1 MGEGGTMGVFKG
13 VVVQN
18 GGEFTVREAGTYELR
33 LVEVHAGLRDTKF
46 QEEPKP
52 ALRFIWEDEEGRLSD
67 IVNIPAM
74 VRLPDGSYGLRWN
87 EKSRF
92 WEVLGALWGRL
103 ITEADAPLLEMLIP
117 GVNSPE
123 DLAQLPHFFVPDQEP
138 VQGVIIRMGEEVISE
153 AGRPVLATVVK
164 KPGQNREVNVITGY
178 APVPRKKAQAQAAKV
193 AGSLW

>member
-1 MGEGGTMGVFKG
+1 MGIFKG
-13 VVVQN
+13 VVVQQN
-18 GGEFTVREAGTYELR
+18 GEFTLREAGTYEFR
-33 LVEVHAGLRDTKF
+33 LVEVQAGLRDTKF

-74 VRLPDGSYGLRWN
+74 VRLPDGGYGLRWN

-103 ITEADAPLLEMLIP
+103 ITEADAALLEMDIP
-117 GVNSPE
+117 GVSTPE
-123 DLAQLPHFFVPDQEP
+123 DLARLPHFFTPDQEP
-138 VQGVIIRMGEEVISE
+138 VRGVVIRMGEEIISE

-178 APVPRKKAQAQAAKV
+178 APVPRKKAQAAKV
-193 AGSLW
+193 AGGLW